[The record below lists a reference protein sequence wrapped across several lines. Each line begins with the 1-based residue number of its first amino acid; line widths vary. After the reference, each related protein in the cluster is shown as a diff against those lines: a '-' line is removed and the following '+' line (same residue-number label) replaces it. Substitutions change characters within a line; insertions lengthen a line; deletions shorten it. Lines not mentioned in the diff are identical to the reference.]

1 MCTVFQVCFVFCL
14 VRRSRKYPETNPL
27 TNIRE
32 NKRKHTAFVTW
43 ILKKLLPLLQWNVY
57 VSQWL
62 STITWPGQTG
72 LTNEFTS
79 LPWPRYRGRSVR
91 NVKISLEWR
100 GYWVLVLRLEICY
113 YIQKT
118 LIHGTCVGVLQT
130 PKI

>member
-62 STITWPGQTG
+62 STMTWPGQTG

-79 LPWPRYRGRSVR
+79 LPWPDQNSK
-91 NVKISLEWR
+91 N
-100 GYWVLVLRLEICY
+100 
-113 YIQKT
+113 
-118 LIHGTCVGVLQT
+118 VLQNKVIFFST
-130 PKI
+130 NLKLKKKRNKKRVSFSIYRPKIKPWRL